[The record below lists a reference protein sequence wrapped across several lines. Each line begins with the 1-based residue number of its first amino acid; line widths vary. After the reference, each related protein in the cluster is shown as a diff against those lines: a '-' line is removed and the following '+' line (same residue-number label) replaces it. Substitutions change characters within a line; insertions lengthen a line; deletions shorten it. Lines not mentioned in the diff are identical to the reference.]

1 MRQFADMLGPVV
13 LCRQAHGA
21 NARVEDMFAS
31 FDGDDFEAVLRAVRS
46 ELPAQPDKADAAAGQ
61 QQQQHS
67 AKAPAQS
74 LYQSVCALREAAMA
88 AEAAR
93 KLQAPALKKRR
104 APLGGPNPADAWMLQ
119 VPTTMAQ
126 GDASAVA
133 QPAAAGTRQQP
144 STQVAPEQQRYSR
157 QPSSQTS
164 DAPLQLQQVAYIGL
178 SCDSSS
184 DASQDA
190 DTPLPATAAGGAA
203 AAAGAPTA
211 PGPTS
216 NNIVSIGR
224 LGVAAAA
231 AGPKV
236 CVPVGAA
243 AAVTTAVLE
252 AALVTAAAPV
262 QLLSRAAVLLT
273 ATHDVQ
279 AVTGVQRNSVAVGS
293 QDTAQAEGQQQRWG
307 SRNTQG
313 LRRALA
319 RLHHTQ
325 S

>member
-1 MRQFADMLGPVV
+1 M
-13 LCRQAHGA
+13 CRQAHGA

-46 ELPAQPDKADAAAGQ
+46 ELPAQPDKADAPAGQ

-67 AKAPAQS
+67 AKTPPAQS

-119 VPTTMAQ
+119 VPTTMQAQ
-126 GDASAVA
+126 GDDSAAA
-133 QPAAAGTRQQP
+133 QPTAAGTRQQQP

-157 QPSSQTS
+157 QPSSPPY
-164 DAPLQLQQVAYIGL
+164 DAALQLQQVAYIGL

-184 DASQDA
+184 DASQDG
-190 DTPLPATAAGGAA
+190 DTPPPAA
-203 AAAGAPTA
+203 AAAGASTA

-231 AGPKV
+231 AASPKV
-236 CVPVGAA
+236 CVPVGAAA

-252 AALVTAAAPV
+252 AAPVTAAAHV

-273 ATHDVQ
+273 ATDEVQ
-279 AVTGVQRNSVAVGS
+279 AVTGVQRNIQAVGG
-293 QDTAQAEGQQQRWG
+293 QGTGQAEGQQQRWG

-319 RLHHTQ
+319 RLHRTQ
-325 S
+325 P